1 MNYLDHE
8 ELAARSRRYK
18 RKQQR
23 DLVWNVLTGL
33 ALLATFSLVAVLA
46 LIFSNPA
53 IGLNPFPPP
62 TMPVLVDL
70 STPTPSLVFL
80 PATWTPE
87 PAATNTPAVV
97 TATTAAI
104 ASPTQSAPTF
114 APTQADGVY
123 PFALESN
130 PIAMAG
136 TVFHTDGDCNWQG
149 VAGRVVDLQ
158 GRPVIGMRVKLTG
171 IYNGKSIEL
180 TTLTGGASAWY
191 GESGFEFVL
200 GDKPYESTQ
209 SLAIQLND
217 QSFLPISEQVIFDTY
232 ATCDKN
238 LILINFKQVR

>member
-1 MNYLDHE
+1 MNFLDHD
-8 ELAARSRRYK
+8 ELAARQQRYK
-18 RKQQR
+18 RKQNR

-33 ALLATFSLVAVLA
+33 ALLATISLVAVLA
-46 LIFSNPA
+46 LVFSNPY

-62 TMPVLVDL
+62 TMPVLVNL
-70 STPTPSLVFL
+70 STPTSTLVYL
-80 PATWTPE
+80 PATWTPAAVAVE
-87 PAATNTPAVV
+87 TTQPAPTSTTSAVD
-97 TATTAAI
+97 
-104 ASPTQSAPTF
+104 TQVPPTF
-114 APTQADGVY
+114 APTTADGVY

-136 TVFHTDGDCNWQG
+136 TVFHTDGSCNWQG

-158 GRPVIGMRVKLTG
+158 GRPVIGMRVQLKGL
-171 IYNGKSIEL
+171 YNGKSVEL

-200 GDKPYESTQ
+200 GEKPIASTQ

-217 QSFLPISEQVIFDTY
+217 QSFLPISAQVVFDTY